1 MSKNPNILVT
11 GGRGFIGKALCY
23 ELSNINLIFDSPNRE
38 TLDLTSKEKVASKYP
53 EGIFDYVFHLA
64 STGVFLNPNDSSIV
78 ENELNMVET
87 LLPLVKVGGKFL
99 YAGSM
104 AEYGLSGILSENDIC
119 SPAVAYQRAKYDAS
133 QWIYKEA
140 HKHRV
145 IPIVTRIFGVY
156 GPGESSKRLLPSVLN
171 SLRCHNKIMLSDC
184 LQIRDF
190 IHVSDVANIL
200 ISLMRIV
207 DSPIV
212 VNIGTG
218 IGLCIRD
225 VLLNLCEEMGEDP
238 SLLAFGARARSPLDQ
253 SVLVANTTRLKE
265 AIGYVP
271 PQRLLDRGNYISLIE
286 NRFLYKSKNSLL
298 HK

>member
-1 MSKNPNILVT
+1 MARNPNILVT

-23 ELSNINLIFDSPNRE
+23 ELSNINFIFDSPNRE
-38 TLDLTSKEKVASKYP
+38 ILDLTSREKVASKYP
-53 EGIFDYVFHLA
+53 EGIFDHVFHLA
-64 STGVFLNPNDSSIV
+64 STGVFLNPNDCSIV
-78 ENELNMVET
+78 ENELNMVNA
-87 LLPLVKVGGKFL
+87 LLPLVKAGGKFL

-119 SPAVAYQRAKYDAS
+119 SPAVAYQRAKYDAG

-140 HKHRV
+140 QKHKV

-171 SLRCHNKIMLSDC
+171 SLRGHNKIMLSDC

-190 IHVSDVANIL
+190 VHVSDVANIF

-207 DSPIV
+207 NSPIV

-225 VLLNLCEEMGEDP
+225 VLLNLCEEIGEDP
-238 SLLAFGARARSPLDQ
+238 SLLAFGARLRSPLDQ

-265 AIGYVP
+265 TIGYVP
-271 PQRLLDRGNYISLIE
+271 PQRLLDKGNYLSLIE
-286 NRFLYKSKNSLL
+286 NGFLYKSKNSLL